1 MSNTNY
7 VVVRAF
13 KDKET
18 FDNFTI
24 GSYYTHSNEQRLT
37 ELERGGFIAPEGTA
51 EAEAALR
58 DEGAANRAANTASDE
73 NGAYTMVKG
82 QRMPLK
88 KAAQKAKETA
98 NVKAAD
104 LDRNE
109 SEAVNAGEVAK
120 GKGSNVTH
128 DAKAE
133 QAAQKEAP
141 KMEQQQQQQ
150 HQQQQQQANAE
161 ASEQQKGAAKA
172 KTKKA
177 D

>member
-7 VVVRAF
+7 VVVRSF

-18 FDNFTI
+18 FDRFTI
-24 GSYYTHSNEQRLT
+24 GSYYMGSEQRVA
-37 ELERGGFIAPEGTA
+37 ELERGGFIAPEGTP
-51 EAEAALR
+51 EAEAVLR
-58 DEGAANRAANTASDE
+58 NGGAANENVNTASDE
-73 NGAYTMVKG
+73 GGAYTMVKG

-88 KAAQKAKETA
+88 KAAQQAKETA

-120 GKGSNVTH
+120 GKGANVTH
-128 DAKAE
+128 DAKVE
-133 QAAQKEAP
+133 QHAQNAAP

-150 HQQQQQQANAE
+150 QQQANAE
-161 ASEQQKGAAKA
+161 AEQQQAKGAAKA